1 MYSHGKS
8 YLSMHWNI
16 ILVFISLIAYKIEK

>member
-1 MYSHGKS
+1 MYSHGKN

-16 ILVFISLIAYKIEK
+16 ILAFISLIAYKIEK